1 MVGEAVANFRGD
13 VEEEVPDVTIEL
25 PVDAHIPHDYI
36 AHERLRLEAYRKIAA
51 ALDTATLGDVRAEL
65 IDRYGPVPAAVD
77 NLFEV
82 AEFRLHVRA
91 SGISDVTA
99 QGKFVRFAPVDLPES
114 AQLRLKRLY
123 PGSVLKPAIR
133 TVLVPWPMT
142 ARIGG
147 KPVQGREVMLWA
159 KQFIDAVVRGDVG
172 AAATVGTVGTARR

>member
-1 MVGEAVANFRGD
+1 M
-13 VEEEVPDVTIEL
+13 P
-25 PVDAHIPHDYI
+25 P
-36 AHERLRLEAYRKIAA
+36 
-51 ALDTATLGDVRAEL
+51 
-65 IDRYGPVPAAVD
+65 AVD

-91 SGISDVTA
+91 AGLSDVTA
-99 QGKFVRFAPVDLPES
+99 QGKFVRFAPVELPES

-123 PGSVLKPAIR
+123 PGAVLKPAIR

-159 KQFIDAVVRGDVG
+159 RQFIDAVVRGDVS
-172 AAATVGTVGTARR
+172 AAATVGSRRT